1 MRFFNFLCTYQC
13 NIYVSIQE
21 FSFYLT
27 SFHYIYKSLN
37 PITYIYVYLGNQ
49 LTCDICVDIMVDI
62 DEFITSETT
71 EAEIIAFVQQVKLNK
86 QQGWNP

>member
-1 MRFFNFLCTYQC
+1 MYLFKSFLFISLHST
-13 NIYVSIQE
+13 ISIN
-21 FSFYLT
+21 LWT
-27 SFHYIYKSLN
+27 PLH
-37 PITYIYVYLGNQ
+37 IYVYLGNQ